1 MNQLISLHLA
11 KLLGQHLLS
20 DGRQNFF
27 QLAEAFWPVD
37 QIINDRYLPLTA
49 NQLQGVSYGIG
60 ALVHS
65 MFLYTSMKKA
75 STC

>member
-1 MNQLISLHLA
+1 MNQLVSLHFA
-11 KLLGQHLLS
+11 KLLGQHLLG
-20 DGRQNFF
+20 DRRQNFF
-27 QLAEAFWPVD
+27 QLAEAFRSVD

-49 NQLQGVSYGIG
+49 NQLQGIAYGIG

-65 MFLYTSMKKA
+65 MFFYTSMKKV

>member
-11 KLLGQHLLS
+11 KLLGQHLLR
-20 DGRQNFF
+20 DRRQNFL
-27 QLAEAFWPVD
+27 QLAKAFWSVG
-37 QIINDRYLPLTA
+37 QVINDRYLPLAA
-49 NQLQGVSYGIG
+49 NQLQGAGYGIG

>member
-11 KLLGQHLLS
+11 KLFGQHLLR
-20 DGRQNFF
+20 DRRQNLL
-27 QLAEAFWPVD
+27 QLAEAFWSVG
-37 QIINDRYLPLTA
+37 QVINDRYLPLAA
-49 NQLQGVSYGIG
+49 NQLQGVGYGIS

-65 MFLYTSMKKA
+65 MFLYTSMKKV